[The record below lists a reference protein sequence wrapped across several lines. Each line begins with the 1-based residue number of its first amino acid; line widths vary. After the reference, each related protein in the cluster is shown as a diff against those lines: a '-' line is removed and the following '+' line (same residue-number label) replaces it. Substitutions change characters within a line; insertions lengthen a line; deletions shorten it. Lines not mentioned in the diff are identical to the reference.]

1 LRRAL
6 ITSSKYNNRQGVEMK
21 NKTKSEIIIKMNH
34 IDNAN
39 RLFLFLKKAFKVA
52 NMGGDIYF
60 EYDGAE
66 KEKICIGHDVRAVGV
81 EHHT

>member
-1 LRRAL
+1 
-6 ITSSKYNNRQGVEMK
+6 MK

-39 RLFLFLKKAFKVA
+39 RLFLFLKKALKVA
-52 NMGGDIYF
+52 DMGGDIYL

-66 KEKICIGHDVRAVGV
+66 KERVCIGHDMRALSV
-81 EHHT
+81 EHKIHDL